1 MQRRQKNSEADC
13 RFMYF
18 KITIMI
24 ILIDSYLT
32 DLYAH
37 EYTCVFVEV
46 KHSPV
51 YLLCCIYRRS
61 HRSWKGSLSSASKEH
76 IRAQHVHARN
86 SIRTSELYH
95 E

>member
-1 MQRRQKNSEADC
+1 MQRLPADLC
-13 RFMYF
+13 FF
-18 KITIMI
+18 KIIIVI
-24 ILIDSYLT
+24 ILINSYLI

-37 EYTCVFVEV
+37 VYTCVFVEV

-51 YLLCCIYRRS
+51 CLLCYIYRRS

-86 SIRTSELYH
+86 SVRTTSGLYC